1 MQSTYVPLSSWT
13 GKPQIVCASFSSAN
27 NGKIS
32 LNNSSES
39 SLTIIG
45 NNFPSADGSNNNPLY
60 LGSSEANSFINVKE
74 ILVFD
79 SVHTTAQKTQVIN
92 YLNAKYNAF

>member
-1 MQSTYVPLSSWT
+1 
-13 GKPQIVCASFSSAN
+13 VCASFSGAN

-32 LNNSSES
+32 LNNSAES
-39 SLTIIG
+39 SLTAIG
-45 NNFPSADGSNNNPLY
+45 NNFPSTDINYYNPLY
-60 LGSSEANSFINVKE
+60 LGSSETNSFINVKE

-79 SVHTTAQKTQVIN
+79 SVHTTEQKTQVIN